1 MLSIHSKHFS
11 PPGSVVSYQASPEGK
26 FAWFLC
32 TWHPEK
38 DFALEE
44 IQAEIKLELINA
56 EPLKLSRMEVENW
69 LKNFWSEYHW
79 KLHAR
84 LRKTVLIEKGIS
96 LFFGLIYDN
105 ELFFVQFGRM
115 LCGVVDPKGLTQSGR
130 SWKHYHVKAAHEL
143 ELLGYAEEDFKVR
156 THRLQLEDTQH
167 FLVLPSPQAIKL
179 LDQIKGTG
187 TLQALLESC
196 QSEKNAL
203 WLQLCRL
210 PDPFQ
215 KKKRKLSRLQI
226 SSIVLLAITLLAVLY
241 VAFGNR
247 FIDSGLHKLRLL
259 FDSRRVSTLEE
270 LPNTLR
276 LRNADILKIMERM
289 VNSPARRAECRIA
302 WTKQLPHP
310 VTAIPAF
317 DLDYIYLASGKNL
330 YTYNK
335 RNQEPGWNLVLDEEI
350 LYLMKTQNTLM
361 LSLRNKK
368 LIGIKPGGT
377 IAWATDTRSAI
388 SEDDVLEAQEITSAQ
403 DPRIDGSLVILP
415 ERNRISVIDGSR
427 GEVFSSIDLLQD
439 LRYLSLYDSFDN
451 CFYAVVGESLM
462 KIDLVI
468 LN

>member
-1 MLSIHSKHFS
+1 MLSIHSKHFN
-11 PPGSVVSYQASPEGK
+11 PPGSMVYYQASPEGK

-38 DFALEE
+38 DFVLEE

-69 LKNFWSEYHW
+69 LKAFWSEYHW
-79 KLHAR
+79 KLHAGM
-84 LRKTVLIEKGIS
+84 RKTVLQEKGIS
-96 LFFGLIYDN
+96 LFFGILYDS

-115 LCGVVDPKGLTQSGR
+115 LCGIVDDKGLSQIGR
-130 SWKHYHVKAAHEL
+130 SWKHYHIKAAHEL
-143 ELLGYAEEDFKVR
+143 ELLGYAEEDIKVR
-156 THRLQLEDTQH
+156 PQRLRLDEDQH
-167 FLVLPSPQAIKL
+167 FLVLPSPQALKL
-179 LDQIKGTG
+179 IDQLKDTG

-196 QSEKNAL
+196 QTEKNAL
-203 WLQLCRL
+203 WLQLSRL
-210 PDPFQ
+210 SDLSL

-226 SSIVLLAITLLAVLY
+226 SSIVLLVITLLAALY

-247 FIDSGLHKLRLL
+247 FIDQGLHKLRLL

-276 LRNADILKIMERM
+276 LRNSDILKIMERM

-302 WTKQLPHP
+302 WTKQLPYE

-330 YTYNK
+330 LTYSK
-335 RNQEPGWNLVLDEEI
+335 RTQEAGWNLVLDEDI
-350 LYLMKTQNTLM
+350 LYLMKTQNTLL
-361 LSLRNKK
+361 LSLRNRR

-377 IAWATDTRSAI
+377 IAWAIDTRSSI

-415 ERNRISVIDGSR
+415 ERNRISIIDGSK

-439 LRYLSLYDSFDN
+439 LRYLSLYDSFDS
-451 CFYAVVGESLM
+451 CFYAVIGNSLM